1 MTVHRCEKCGLRK
14 IKTMREYRLSIIIAC
29 ISAALF
35 SLFCANTPAAS
46 DPLTVRVGAYE
57 NSPKIF
63 TGTSG
68 EYIGIFPDLLD
79 VIAEKEGWKI
89 EFVPGSWTQCLERLE
104 NGEIDLMVDVAYS
117 EAREKKYDFNSES
130 IFINW
135 GLIYTRKGLA
145 IESFLDLRN
154 KKIAVMK
161 GSIHTVGKGGIKKLL
176 QNFNI
181 PCEFIEVGSYKD
193 VFRLLDSGAADAGA
207 VNRLFGSL
215 FEQEYMVAKSTLIFN
230 PRHLKFAFPKN
241 TPLSSHLIKRID
253 THLNALKKE
262 PNSVFFKIIDNY
274 LWGIAFKRTHGEE
287 SAALIL
293 TPEEKAWI
301 QTHPVVRFGV
311 DPEFMPF
318 EYFDE
323 KGNYSGIA
331 SDYIKIL
338 NRIPGLNLRIVPGLS
353 WRQAVDKAQR
363 GELDILPCIGV
374 TEERREFLNFSRP
387 YIEFHR
393 VIITRSDT
401 PFLSDLDDL
410 RDMTVAVQSNT
421 SHEGFLQ
428 DQTDITPLL
437 FPTLQETLRAVSDG
451 KADALIG
458 NIASATYWIRKLNL
472 TNLKVAAPASQEVQ
486 RLYFGVRRDWPE
498 LVQIIN
504 KALAA
509 VSPEE
514 TRKIQ
519 QRWVEVE
526 YDPGIEPAVFRKYVE
541 RIVLVSFLV
550 LTGFFLWN
558 FSLKK
563 EITKRKKAE
572 EKLQYSNRFER
583 LILEMSSRFIG
594 LKPEEVDRHIE
605 EALAEIVSFT
615 DTDAGYLFE
624 IDQKGKTISCSHL
637 WHGENLEVDIQAWQ
651 KIGFEHNSPW
661 MIRLQEGRVITEPA
675 MQSPSKQVS
684 MEREYLRAQ
693 GILSVVDVPRS
704 CRGEVIGFLGI
715 STARPERTWSDDE
728 ISLLTLVGLIFTNAL
743 LRKEA
748 DLALLNY
755 AERLEKNKGELEASK
770 QELETKTV
778 KLQKSQ
784 RALTYLLED
793 VNEAKAELE
802 AANEKLKALDRLKS
816 MFIASMSH
824 ELRTPLN
831 SIIGFTGIILQG
843 LAGEINEEQ
852 KDQLQ
857 RVYGAARHL
866 LALITDV
873 IDISKIEAGRL
884 DVYAEEFN
892 LGGVVKEAVSSI
904 STQLK
909 DKGLELAVKIPK
921 ELQLK
926 TDRRRLL
933 QCILNYLSN
942 AVRYTEKGEISL
954 VAVET
959 NGTLEVRVTDT
970 GIGIR
975 EEDLPILFTS
985 FARLDSPL
993 RTKTPGTGLGL
1004 YLTKKIVSEM
1014 LGGSVSVESEYG
1026 TGSTFIFQIPVT
1038 YQKEEVTQ

>member
-1 MTVHRCEKCGLRK
+1 
-14 IKTMREYRLSIIIAC
+14 
-29 ISAALF
+29 
-35 SLFCANTPAAS
+35 
-46 DPLTVRVGAYE
+46 
-57 NSPKIF
+57 
-63 TGTSG
+63 
-68 EYIGIFPDLLD
+68 
-79 VIAEKEGWKI
+79 
-89 EFVPGSWTQCLERLE
+89 
-104 NGEIDLMVDVAYS
+104 
-117 EAREKKYDFNSES
+117 
-130 IFINW
+130 
-135 GLIYTRKGLA
+135 
-145 IESFLDLRN
+145 
-154 KKIAVMK
+154 
-161 GSIHTVGKGGIKKLL
+161 
-176 QNFNI
+176 
-181 PCEFIEVGSYKD
+181 
-193 VFRLLDSGAADAGA
+193 
-207 VNRLFGSL
+207 
-215 FEQEYMVAKSTLIFN
+215 
-230 PRHLKFAFPKN
+230 
-241 TPLSSHLIKRID
+241 
-253 THLNALKKE
+253 
-262 PNSVFFKIIDNY
+262 
-274 LWGIAFKRTHGEE
+274 
-287 SAALIL
+287 
-293 TPEEKAWI
+293 
-301 QTHPVVRFGV
+301 
-311 DPEFMPF
+311 
-318 EYFDE
+318 
-323 KGNYSGIA
+323 
-331 SDYIKIL
+331 
-338 NRIPGLNLRIVPGLS
+338 
-353 WRQAVDKAQR
+353 
-363 GELDILPCIGV
+363 
-374 TEERREFLNFSRP
+374 
-387 YIEFHR
+387 
-393 VIITRSDT
+393 
-401 PFLSDLDDL
+401 
-410 RDMTVAVQSNT
+410 
-421 SHEGFLQ
+421 
-428 DQTDITPLL
+428 
-437 FPTLQETLRAVSDG
+437 
-451 KADALIG
+451 
-458 NIASATYWIRKLNL
+458 
-472 TNLKVAAPASQEVQ
+472 
-486 RLYFGVRRDWPE
+486 
-498 LVQIIN
+498 
-504 KALAA
+504 
-509 VSPEE
+509 
-514 TRKIQ
+514 
-519 QRWVEVE
+519 
-526 YDPGIEPAVFRKYVE
+526 
-541 RIVLVSFLV
+541 
-550 LTGFFLWN
+550 
-558 FSLKK
+558 
-563 EITKRKKAE
+563 
-572 EKLQYSNRFER
+572 
-583 LILEMSSRFIG
+583 
-594 LKPEEVDRHIE
+594 
-605 EALAEIVSFT
+605 
-615 DTDAGYLFE
+615 
-624 IDQKGKTISCSHL
+624 
-637 WHGENLEVDIQAWQ
+637 
-651 KIGFEHNSPW
+651 
-661 MIRLQEGRVITEPA
+661 
-675 MQSPSKQVS
+675 
-684 MEREYLRAQ
+684 RAQ

-802 AANEKLKALDRLKS
+802 AANEKLKELDRLKS

-1026 TGSTFIFQIPVT
+1026 TGSTFIFLIPVT